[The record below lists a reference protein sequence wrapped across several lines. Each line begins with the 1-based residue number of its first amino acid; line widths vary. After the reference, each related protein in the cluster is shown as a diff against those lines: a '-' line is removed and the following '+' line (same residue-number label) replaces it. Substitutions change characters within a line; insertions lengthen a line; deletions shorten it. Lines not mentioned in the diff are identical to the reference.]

1 MPSGDTKPSER
12 SRFSLLSPP
21 TSPGPAPKNRFQI
34 GGGGRRGRSSALK
47 RRLRPRAVDPGA
59 GGHDGPAI
67 LQRPSYNAV
76 LPPRDAKPTPSSRGS
91 AAPPRAVRSRLE
103 VAAERQPSDA
113 HADGSPKRPPPP
125 PLPHATSL
133 PLTAAMARPPPPYNR
148 LLSPRPLPLNDNKHS
163 TKAAPRGNG
172 SLLPSNACL
181 TLSPPNV
188 FLSSRSTEKPR
199 RNALSPHK
207 ALPAAAWGHGP
218 RHPQSPNLNRPET
231 ASLSGPLDALS
242 PGDQTHPPGI

>member
-1 MPSGDTKPSER
+1 MGPPSCSGHLTTQFSRPEKR
-12 SRFSLLSPP
+12 SQPP
-21 TSPGPAPKNRFQI
+21 PA
-34 GGGGRRGRSSALK
+34 
-47 RRLRPRAVDPGA
+47 
-59 GGHDGPAI
+59 
-67 LQRPSYNAV
+67 
-76 LPPRDAKPTPSSRGS
+76 
-91 AAPPRAVRSRLE
+91 AAPRLHSSRLE

-163 TKAAPRGNG
+163 TKAVPRGNG
-172 SLLPSNACL
+172 SLSPSNACL
-181 TLSPPNV
+181 TLSPPKV

-218 RHPQSPNLNRPET
+218 PIPSPQISTVPRP
-231 ASLSGPLDALS
+231 PPS
-242 PGDQTHPPGI
+242 PGR